1 MFTDKCIHYC
11 ASVKCL
17 IIPLFFIIMFQLYLK
32 LFELANQIYRNL
44 PLSLAGVQ
52 TALRRWNHLLGVWP
66 EIHNRPV
73 SLPDPVALRLRS
85 PPTGLE
91 QQQQQQQHCHLCH
104 HRTTCG
110 GETTLAPRQTH
121 TRSLHTTWRHRYDKC
136 NSGPHFWLIAFFKAP
151 IGLMDYDYDY
161 VPSY

>member
-1 MFTDKCIHYC
+1 
-11 ASVKCL
+11 
-17 IIPLFFIIMFQLYLK
+17 MFQLYLK
-32 LFELANQIYRNL
+32 LFELANQIYRNI

-52 TALRRWNHLLGVWP
+52 TALRRWNHLLCVWL

-110 GETTLAPRQTH
+110 RETTLAPRQTW
-121 TRSLHTTWRHRYDKC
+121 SLHTTWRHRYDKC
-136 NSGPHFWLIAFFKAP
+136 NPGPHFWLIAFLKHRLDLCIMIMIMIMCLHSKHNSLHGIKGP
-151 IGLMDYDYDY
+151 INAKFTNNMCL
-161 VPSY
+161 